1 MPSIDVTQLLSDPF
15 IAGEAFCVIRRPDIV
30 GSDGVTTIG
39 SQTFFAVGSI
49 TPTGANSMLREEAF
63 TSATKTIR
71 VMTTFMLRGPSK
83 DPTMQNFQPDL
94 VLWRGDSYIVRTLE
108 DFSRYGAGMIIAECS
123 SIDYVDNAPHAPPLL
138 DSPGE

>member
-1 MPSIDVTQLLSDPF
+1 MPSIDVAALLSDPF
-15 IAGEAFCVIRRPDIV
+15 IAGEPFAVIRRPDVV

-39 SQTFFAVGSI
+39 STQLQAVGQI

-71 VMTTFMLRGPSK
+71 VMTTFMLRGPSR

-94 VLWRGDSYIVRTLE
+94 VVWRGDSYIVRTID

-123 SIDYVDNAPHAPPLL
+123 SIDYVENAPSAPPLL
-138 DSPGE
+138 DSP